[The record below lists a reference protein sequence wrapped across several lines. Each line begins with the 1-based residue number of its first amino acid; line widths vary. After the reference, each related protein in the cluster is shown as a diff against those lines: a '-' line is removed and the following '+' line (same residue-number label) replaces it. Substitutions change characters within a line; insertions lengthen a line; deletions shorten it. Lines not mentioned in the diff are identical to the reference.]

1 MGKVDA
7 AELAF
12 CNSEVERKTRKNC
25 SDSPRYSVSRKRCQD
40 VTPMHV
46 RGRESESSVTNKQG
60 HGRT

>member
-1 MGKVDA
+1 MGKADA

-25 SDSPRYSVSRKRCQD
+25 SDSPRSSVSRKRLWD

-46 RGRESESSVTNKQG
+46 RSRESESSVTNK